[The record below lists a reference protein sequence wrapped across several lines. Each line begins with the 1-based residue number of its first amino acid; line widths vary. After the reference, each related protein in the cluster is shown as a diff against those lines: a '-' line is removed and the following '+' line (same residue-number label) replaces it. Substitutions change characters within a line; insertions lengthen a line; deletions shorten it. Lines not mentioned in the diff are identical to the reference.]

1 MRSRTFL
8 YSGRYLP
15 ACLISQ
21 TGVYSVFSRRKA
33 RKKVSLIGFMKN
45 KPEKNLGSGDCRTAT
60 TPAWLSQSEDGAFY
74 VLVHAQPG
82 AKKDRVSGEFN
93 SRLKIALAAPPVD
106 GKANAA
112 LQKFLSKRLGVAKSA
127 VTLASGETMRDKRL
141 RITGVTAEQLI
152 GLLSGEP

>member
-1 MRSRTFL
+1 
-8 YSGRYLP
+8 
-15 ACLISQ
+15 
-21 TGVYSVFSRRKA
+21 
-33 RKKVSLIGFMKN
+33 MKN
-45 KPEKNLGSGDCRTAT
+45 KPEKNLGSGDCRTTT

-141 RITGVTAEQLI
+141 RISGVTAEQLI